1 MSWFLGRRRTGPL
14 EARGVAEAIDGLVDP
29 DPQVRVASVRRCGA
43 ARMEPAILLLRERL
57 IDPER
62 SVRGA
67 AAAAL
72 GRIGGGRSSDALL
85 RALRTHRLAP
95 GRIVRELARAA
106 PDFYLEAAL
115 EQPENRQVRAALALA
130 TGLRGPSATG
140 TGALTA
146 MLEGAEAERAAACHA
161 LGTLKHAPAV
171 PLLVDSLLDESPC
184 VRQAAGRALIRLG
197 APEPVREALGDVFHR
212 RPPAPRRGLLARL
225 RAVFQPNTSRRSK
238 P

>member
-1 MSWFLGRRRTGPL
+1 MGRRRTGPL
-14 EARGVAEAIDGLVDP
+14 EGRGVAEAIDGLVDP
-29 DPQVRVASVRRCGA
+29 DPQVRAASVRRCGT

-85 RALRTHRLAP
+85 RALRTHRLAT
-95 GRIVRELARAA
+95 GRLVRELARSA

-115 EQPENRQVRAALALA
+115 AHPQNRPLRPALALA
-130 TGLRGPSATG
+130 AGLRGPSSTG
-140 TGALTA
+140 AGALTA
-146 MLEGAEAERAAACHA
+146 MLEGSEAERAAACHA
-161 LGTLKHAPAV
+161 LGTLRYSPAV

-212 RPPAPRRGLLARL
+212 MPPAPRRGLLARL
-225 RAVFQPNTSRRSK
+225 RALFQPTSSRRSK